1 MRSVLIS
8 IFIFSLCLNSSKI
21 FASDVQNKADTPQQ
35 QSQSPRPKIGLVLS
49 GGGARGAAH
58 IGVLKALEENRIPID
73 VIVGTSMGSIV
84 GGLYAAGVSPDE
96 LEYIVENTDWDAA
109 LSPSPRRDLLSYR
122 RKSDDR
128 KYLLGFE
135 MGIKDSKARFPQ
147 GLISGNKLSF
157 ILRSEVLRA
166 ENVKHFDNLAIP
178 FRAVTTNIE
187 TGGMVVI
194 EDGELSTAL
203 RASMAV
209 PGAFTPVNRDGD
221 LLVDGG
227 LVSNLPVEIAQRLG
241 VDHIIAVD
249 IGSEIYSLEKLG
261 NIVGLTVQTV
271 NVLIQQNID
280 RSVAALESGDILI
293 KPQLGEFSSTN
304 FAEAGSLIPIGYA
317 AAQDSLDLLSQYQ
330 VDKDTYAQW
339 LKTQRRS
346 FIKIPDI
353 NSIEIQGNERVSSKE
368 IKARIKLKDSGYLNF
383 TQLENDLENIYAID
397 EFESVDF
404 EVVEKDN
411 TNSLIIKVK
420 EKPWGPNYFRFGL
433 KIEDDFEGGNRNNL
447 IANHRWTQLNKL
459 GAEWSNEISIG
470 SDRFINSEF
479 YQPIT
484 YKASHFVAPRVSFSE
499 ETIDFFENERRI
511 TEYTLRRADVAID
524 YGYFLRPDTQLRIGA
539 HYDRIDGEPRIG
551 DVSVNPKVNL
561 NQAGVHLNVRRDSLD
576 EPYFPKDG
584 FLGKF
589 EYRNELDDLGAD
601 IEYDSAYLALTKVW
615 TNNKHTY
622 NIGFELGGSLSG
634 DIPAYD
640 EFFLGG
646 FGRLSGLQRR
656 ELRGDKIALARFMY
670 SRPIEIAVPGSA
682 GISIE
687 TGNTWEDGQG
697 FDLGEL
703 RYSGS
708 LFWGFNTPLGAVMLS
723 YGYADQGNRAVHLIL
738 GQPFEN

>member
-1 MRSVLIS
+1 MRLILL
-8 IFIFSLCLNSSKI
+8 FILMLCVFLDGSSF
-21 FASDVQNKADTPQQ
+21 FASERNVDANESLQ
-35 QSQSPRPKIGLVLS
+35 QSTKRPKIGLVLS

-58 IGVLKALEENRIPID
+58 IGVLKALEENRIPVD

-84 GGLYAAGVSPDE
+84 GGLYAAGVSPEE
-96 LEYIVENTDWDAA
+96 LEYIVDNTDWDAA

-135 MGIKDSKARFPQ
+135 MGIKDSKVRLPQ

-227 LVSNLPVEIAQRLG
+227 LVSNLPIEIAQRLG
-241 VDHIIAVD
+241 VDHVIAVD

-261 NIVGLTVQTV
+261 SIVGLTVQTV

-280 RSVAALESGDILI
+280 RSVAALEPGDVLI

-304 FAEAGSLIPIGYA
+304 FAEAGSLVPIGYEA
-317 AAQDSLDLLSQYQ
+317 TQESLSRLLQYQ
-330 VDKDTYAQW
+330 VDEKTYAEW

-346 FIKIPDI
+346 FISIPDI
-353 NSIEIQGNERVSSKE
+353 TGIKIKGNQRVSTAQ
-368 IKARIKLKDSGYLNF
+368 IKARMKLKESGYLNF

-404 EVVEKDN
+404 EVIEDGQQSTLV
-411 TNSLIIKVK
+411 IKVA

-447 IANHRWTQLNKL
+447 IANHRWTQINKL
-459 GAEWSNEISIG
+459 GAEWTNEISIG
-470 SDRFINSEF
+470 SDRYITSEF
-479 YQPIT
+479 YQPIN
-484 YKASHFVAPRVSFSE
+484 YLGNQFVAPRVSFSE
-499 ETIDFFENERRI
+499 ENIDFFANERRI
-511 TEYTLRRADVAID
+511 TEYTLRRADLALD
-524 YGYFLRPDTQLRIGA
+524 YGYYLRPDTQLRIGA
-539 HYDRIDGEPRIG
+539 HYDRVDGEPRIG
-551 DVSVNPKVNL
+551 DVSIIPKVNL
-561 NQAGVHLNVRRDSLD
+561 NQAGLHLNILRDSLD
-576 EPYFPKDG
+576 NPYFAKDG
-584 FLGKF
+584 FLGQF
-589 EYRNELDDLGAD
+589 EYRKELASLGSD
-601 IEYDSAYLALTKVW
+601 VEYDSASLALTKVW
-615 TNNKHTY
+615 TSDDKHTY
-622 NIGFELGGSLSG
+622 NIGLEFGSSLSG

-670 SRPIEIAVPGSA
+670 SRPIEIAVPGSL
-682 GISIE
+682 GLSLE
-687 TGNTWEDGQG
+687 TGNAWEDGQG

-708 LFWGFNTPLGAVMLS
+708 LFWGFDTPLGAVMLA
-723 YGYADQGNRAVHLIL
+723 YGYASQGSRAFHLIL

>member
-1 MRSVLIS
+1 MRFVLIS
-8 IFIFSLCLNSSKI
+8 IFIISFTWLGSSLSASESIDEASSLHQVTK
-21 FASDVQNKADTPQQ
+21 QT
-35 QSQSPRPKIGLVLS
+35 RPKIGLVLS

-58 IGVLKALEENRIPID
+58 IGVLKALEENRIPVD

-84 GGLYAAGVSPDE
+84 GGLYAAGVSPEE

-135 MGIKDSKARFPQ
+135 MGIKDSKVRLPQ

-166 ENVKHFDNLAIP
+166 DNVGHFDNLAIP

-187 TGGMVVI
+187 SGGMVVI
-194 EDGELSTAL
+194 EDGDLSTAL

-241 VDHIIAVD
+241 VDHVIAVN

-261 NIVGLTVQTV
+261 SIVGLTVQTV

-280 RSVAALESGDILI
+280 RSIAALEPGDVLI
-293 KPQLGEFSSTN
+293 KPELGDFASTN
-304 FAEAGSLIPIGYA
+304 FAEASSLIPIGYA
-317 AAQDSLDLLSQYQ
+317 ATTESLNRLLDYQ
-330 VDKDTYAQW
+330 IDEQSYAEW
-339 LKTQRRS
+339 LTTQRRS
-346 FIKIPDI
+346 FISIPDI
-353 NSIEIQGNERVSSKE
+353 DGIEIKGNDRVSSAQ
-368 IKARIKLKDSGYLNF
+368 IKARMQLKDTGFLNF

-404 EVVEKDN
+404 EVIEKGEQS
-411 TNSLIIKVK
+411 TLVIKVK

-433 KIEDDFEGGNRNNL
+433 KVEDDFEGGNRNNL
-447 IANHRWTQLNKL
+447 IANHRWTQVNKL

-470 SDRFINSEF
+470 SDRFLTTEF
-479 YQPIT
+479 YQPIN
-484 YKASHFVAPRVSFSE
+484 YLGNQFIAPRLSLSE
-499 ETIDFFENERRI
+499 ENIDFFANEKRI
-511 TEYTLRRADVAID
+511 TEYTLRRADLAVD
-524 YGYFLRPDTQLRIGA
+524 YGYYLRADTQLRVGV
-539 HYDRIDGEPRIG
+539 HYDRVDGEPRIG
-551 DVSVNPKVNL
+551 DASVIPKVNL
-561 NQAGVHLNVRRDSLD
+561 NQAGVHFNIVRDSLD
-576 EPYFPKDG
+576 DPYFAKDG
-584 FLGKF
+584 FLGQFK
-589 EYRNELDDLGAD
+589 YRSELEGLGSD
-601 IEYDSAYLALTKVW
+601 VEYDSASLALTKVW
-615 TNNKHTY
+615 TTSKHTY
-622 NIGFELGGSLSG
+622 NVGFELGSSLSG

-656 ELRGDKIALARFMY
+656 ELRGDRIALARFMY
-670 SRPIEIAVPGSA
+670 SRPIEIAVPGSL
-682 GISIE
+682 GLSLE
-687 TGNTWEDGQG
+687 TGNAWEDGQG

-708 LFWGFNTPLGAVMLS
+708 LFWGFDTPLGAVMLA
-723 YGYADQGNRAVHLIL
+723 YGYADQGSRAFHLIL

>member
-1 MRSVLIS
+1 MRLVLIS
-8 IFIFSLCLNSSKI
+8 IFLFSVSITGSKI
-21 FASDVQNKADTPQQ
+21 YALDQKTDVNVSQQ
-35 QSQSPRPKIGLVLS
+35 QAQTKRPKIGLVLS

-58 IGVLKALEENRIPID
+58 IGVLKALEENRIPVD

-84 GGLYAAGVSPDE
+84 GGLYSAGVSPQE
-96 LEYIVENTDWDAA
+96 LEYIVDNTDWDAA

-135 MGIKDSKARFPQ
+135 MGIKDSKVRLPQ

-166 ENVKHFDNLAIP
+166 ENVKHFDDLAIP

-187 TGGMVVI
+187 SGGMVVI

-209 PGAFTPVNRDGD
+209 PGAFTPVNRDGE

-227 LVSNLPVEIAQRLG
+227 LVSNLPVEIAKRLG
-241 VDHIIAVD
+241 VDHVIAVD

-261 NIVGLTVQTV
+261 NLVGLTVQTV

-280 RSVAALESGDILI
+280 RSVAALEPGDVLI
-293 KPQLGEFSSTN
+293 KPQLGDFSSTN
-304 FAEAGSLIPIGYA
+304 FAEAGSLVPLGYSA
-317 AAQDSLDLLSQYQ
+317 TQESLNRLSQYQ
-330 VDKDTYAQW
+330 VDEASYAKW

-346 FIKIPDI
+346 FISIPDI
-353 NSIEIQGNERVSSKE
+353 NGIEIIGNQRVSSE
-368 IKARIKLKDSGYLNF
+368 QIKARMKLKESGYLNF

-404 EVVEKDN
+404 EVVENNDQS
-411 TNSLIIKVK
+411 TLVIKVT

-447 IANHRWTQLNKL
+447 IANHRWTQLNKF
-459 GAEWSNEISIG
+459 GAEWTNEISIG
-470 SDRFINSEF
+470 SDRYITSEF
-479 YQPIT
+479 YQPIN
-484 YKASHFVAPRVSFSE
+484 YLGNHFVAPRVSFSE
-499 ETIDFFENERRI
+499 ENIDFFANERRI
-511 TEYTLRRADVAID
+511 TEYTLRRADLALD
-524 YGYFLRPDTQLRIGA
+524 YGYYLRPDTQLRIGA
-539 HYDRIDGEPRIG
+539 HYDRVDGEPRIG
-551 DVSVNPKVNL
+551 DASVIPKVNL
-561 NQAGVHLNVRRDSLD
+561 NQAGVHLNIQRDSLD
-576 EPYFPKDG
+576 DPYFAKDG

-589 EYRNELDDLGAD
+589 EYRKELEGLGSD
-601 IEYDSAYLALTKVW
+601 VEYDSANLALTKVW
-615 TNNKHTY
+615 TRNKHTY
-622 NIGFELGGSLSG
+622 NIGFELGSSFSG
-634 DIPAYD
+634 DIPAYE

-670 SRPIEIAVPGSA
+670 SRPIEIAVPGSI
-682 GISIE
+682 GLSLE
-687 TGNTWEDGQG
+687 TGNAWEDGQG
-697 FDLGEL
+697 YDLGEL

-708 LFWGFNTPLGAVMLS
+708 LFWGFDTPLGAVMLA
-723 YGYADQGNRAVHLIL
+723 YGYADQGSRAVHLIL